1 MTNPRHQWLDDQLEK
16 LGRKKSELA
25 EAMGVSPTRISE
37 LLNGRYRVPVAR
49 IPAMSKFL
57 EMPVSLLV
65 ARLNSNED
73 FGYGIDETAGSQ
85 PEAPPA
91 PRVVKLSPPQ
101 SPEFREALVECR
113 KQLKAQA
120 IYQNEKVDS
129 EELEERAV
137 ILAHAL
143 IGLNE
148 KPSLSARIENLVQIA
163 LAMRAMTRPD
173 RAD

>member
-1 MTNPRHQWLDDQLEK
+1 MDRPPHQWLDDRLEA

-37 LLNGRYRVPVAR
+37 LLNGRYKVPVAR
-49 IPAMSKFL
+49 IPAMSTFL
-57 EMPVSLLV
+57 EMPVTLLV
-65 ARLNSNED
+65 ARLNQNED
-73 FGYGIDETAGSQ
+73 FGFAEDS
-85 PEAPPA
+85 EAEPPA
-91 PRVVKLSPPQ
+91 APTVIRLSPPQ
-101 SPEFREALVECR
+101 TPAFREALVECR
-113 KQLKAQA
+113 KQLQAQA
-120 IYQNEKVDS
+120 IYQKEEVDP

-163 LAMRAMTRPD
+163 LAMRAMSHSEGKD
-173 RAD
+173 